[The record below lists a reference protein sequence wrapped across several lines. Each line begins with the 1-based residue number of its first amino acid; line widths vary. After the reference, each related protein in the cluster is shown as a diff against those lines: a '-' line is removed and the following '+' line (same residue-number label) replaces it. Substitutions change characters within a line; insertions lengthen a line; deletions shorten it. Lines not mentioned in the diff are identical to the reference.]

1 MTVGRVNLR
10 GQSVLL
16 DTKTLHLRMQARKLT
31 SRFVVCR
38 AFQGVGT
45 VEPPHNHRPANP
57 NCVYLRIDATH
68 AHHPSLPH
76 QFFSISKCPRCPQN
90 TTHNVSIQPNIYRMT
105 YGTTTTQYDISYRLS
120 AASYCDGAVAAG
132 RVYKQW
138 GIGLTCHCRPACAQG
153 WPRPRLRPALL
164 ELCPNSI
171 F

>member
-16 DTKTLHLRMQARKLT
+16 DTKTLDLRMQARKLT
-31 SRFVVCR
+31 SRFVGPFKVLEPLNRLTTTDRQTRIACTSGLTRHMRTTR
-38 AFQGVGT
+38 AS
-45 VEPPHNHRPANP
+45 P
-57 NCVYLRIDATH
+57 NI
-68 AHHPSLPH
+68 
-76 QFFSISKCPRCPQN
+76 
-90 TTHNVSIQPNIYRMT
+90 SIQPNIYRMT

-164 ELCPNSI
+164 ELELQLVATGIEWPI
-171 F
+171 

>member
-16 DTKTLHLRMQARKLT
+16 DTKTLDLRMQARKLT

-68 AHHPSLPH
+68 AHHPSLP
-76 QFFSISKCPRCPQN
+76 QYIDTAQYIPYDLKYNNDPIRYFVSVVSCFVLRRRC
-90 TTHNVSIQPNIYRMT
+90 
-105 YGTTTTQYDISYRLS
+105 
-120 AASYCDGAVAAG
+120 CG
-132 RVYKQW
+132 RTRV
-138 GIGLTCHCRPACAQG
+138 
-153 WPRPRLRPALL
+153 
-164 ELCPNSI
+164 
-171 F
+171 

>member
-68 AHHPSLPH
+68 AHHPSLP
-76 QFFSISKCPRCPQN
+76 QYIDTAQY
-90 TTHNVSIQPNIYRMT
+90 IQQRPDTMYRIGCQLLRIADTNIYCYT
-105 YGTTTTQYDISYRLS
+105 SVLIPFLKS
-120 AASYCDGAVAAG
+120 
-132 RVYKQW
+132 
-138 GIGLTCHCRPACAQG
+138 IGLTRCYRIQEG
-153 WPRPRLRPALL
+153 V
-164 ELCPNSI
+164 